1 MAKSRSIRKP
11 DPTTDRRTPEERL
24 EAFVREKYADRA
36 ERMWARILDG
46 LDLAPEPAP
55 WISAARTL
63 SERLIISEDAFY
75 WFVEGFTECLV
86 LHASETD
93 PTLLEIREAM
103 AQIERAHGLQ
113 EGEFWELNEAPTDW
127 RALSDQWEERA
138 EAIVNEALRG
148 SGNADVAELR
158 ESNPSEYESRVTK
171 GGEELWHHGD
181 DEEPPTD

>member
-75 WFVEGFTECLV
+75 WFVEGLTECLV

-93 PTLLEIREAM
+93 PTLLQLREAM
-103 AQIERAHGLQ
+103 QQIERAHGLREDQ
-113 EGEFWELNEAPTDW
+113 YWDLDNAPSEW
-127 RALSDQWEERA
+127 RTLSDEWEDRA
-138 EAIVNEALRG
+138 EAIVNEALRA
-148 SGNADVAELR
+148 SGNADVAQMR
-158 ESNPSEYESRVTK
+158 ESEPSQYQSRVTK
-171 GGEELWHHGD
+171 GGDVLWHRGD